1 MNVGI
6 AGSGFT
12 PSSLTSLKKIL
23 DDAGITSFPI
33 STKSKKKK
41 PDCVIVLGG
50 DRGVRNY
57 FHRTFDATLPVLGF
71 KESESNGFLEQ
82 NELKEL
88 KTYVEK
94 ATMISGEL

>member
-12 PSSLTSLKKIL
+12 PSSLTNLKKIL

-57 FHRTFDATLPVLGF
+57 YHSPCDDTIPKL
-71 KESESNGFLEQ
+71 
-82 NELKEL
+82 
-88 KTYVEK
+88 
-94 ATMISGEL
+94 

>member
-1 MNVGI
+1 MKVGI

-12 PSSLTSLKKIL
+12 PSSLTNLKKIL

-50 DRGVRNY
+50 DRGVRN
-57 FHRTFDATLPVLGF
+57 
-71 KESESNGFLEQ
+71 
-82 NELKEL
+82 
-88 KTYVEK
+88 
-94 ATMISGEL
+94 

>member
-12 PSSLTSLKKIL
+12 LSSLTNLKKIL

-50 DRGVRNY
+50 DRGVRNLSLI
-57 FHRTFDATLPVLGF
+57 H
-71 KESESNGFLEQ
+71 
-82 NELKEL
+82 
-88 KTYVEK
+88 
-94 ATMISGEL
+94 I